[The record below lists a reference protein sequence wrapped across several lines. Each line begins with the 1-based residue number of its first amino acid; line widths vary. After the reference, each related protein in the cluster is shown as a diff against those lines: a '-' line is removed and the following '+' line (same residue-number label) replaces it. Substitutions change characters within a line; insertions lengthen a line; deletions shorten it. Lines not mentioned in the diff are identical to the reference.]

1 MSGVIELEF
10 TVAFRSVQESWILFD
25 VFLVFCLFVDVAV
38 GGAIRVSFVLTV
50 GVSFSRME
58 LTRFP

>member
-10 TVAFRSVQESWILFD
+10 TVAFHSVRESWILFD

-50 GVSFSRME
+50 GVSFSRM
-58 LTRFP
+58 

>member
-10 TVAFRSVQESWILFD
+10 TVAFRSVRESWILFD

-38 GGAIRVSFVLTV
+38 GETIRDSFVLTV
-50 GVSFSRME
+50 GVSFSRM
-58 LTRFP
+58 